1 MNKIILSVAFL
12 FVFSFSAF
20 AQNAGFSPTVETLMP
35 NQVGFNLIY
44 NSDGNGNRTENAIG
58 GGYLATY
65 STKAGKFKFTLFNT
79 GSVEESSVTPV
90 GGRQFTEELEI
101 RVPLDLQ
108 VPFSGENSTVYLH
121 AGSRVLWQSG
131 GAALPGKVTVVPGFG
146 VGFKVPSAI
155 GNTFTSY
162 TYVPRI
168 NDANNLQEHRVAFEV
183 YRTLTNNP
191 NYSFFTRTTASTG
204 RFNPLPAALNFVASP
219 TDYYGVKI
227 AVGVSRR
234 Y

>member
-1 MNKIILSVAFL
+1 MNKFILSVAFL
-12 FVFSFSAF
+12 FIFSASAF
-20 AQNAGFSPTVETLMP
+20 AQGSGFSPTVETLMS
-35 NQVGFNLIY
+35 NQIGFTLIY
-44 NSDGNGNRTENAIG
+44 NSDGNGGRTENAIG

-65 STKAGKFKFTLFNT
+65 STKAGKLNFTIFNV
-79 GSVEESSVTPV
+79 GSIEESSVTPV

-131 GAALPGKVTVVPGFG
+131 GPQLNGKVTVVPGFG

-162 TYVPRI
+162 TYVPSI
-168 NDANNLQEHRVAFEV
+168 NDANSLQEHRVAFEV
-183 YRTLTNNP
+183 YRPLTNNP

-204 RFNPLPAALNFVASP
+204 RFNPLPTALNFVSNP
-219 TDYYGVKI
+219 TDYYGIKI
-227 AVGVSRR
+227 GVGISRK